1 MSAGSATI
9 GQGSNGTTWVNVYP
23 QNGFSGNV
31 RLSVAGL
38 PSGVTA
44 SFSPNPNTGYST
56 ITFTSTATSSLGQYN
71 VTITGTSGTQTVS
84 TLSTLSIYPVSFTLS
99 DWQNV
104 LATDQG
110 TSITSAIN
118 VEPAYGFNGSVSFA
132 ASGLPAGVTA
142 SFGPNPT
149 TTDGTVLTLT
159 ASSTA
164 TPGFSIVTITGTS
177 GALSAT
183 TTVSLQIYAPGFLLQ
198 EAPNEVTVSQGATG
212 ESTVAVIPQYGFVG
226 NVSLAVSGLPSGVS
240 GSWSANPTS
249 GSSVLTLT
257 ASSSASLGTA
267 TATVTGTSG
276 ALSGTVPLVVTVK
289 APEQPTA
296 TSLAVTAGGN
306 AVTSV
311 AAGTPVTLTA
321 SVLNGTA
328 AVTSGQVL
336 FCDATAPRCEDI
348 HILGAAQLTAAG
360 TATLKFIPGIG
371 SHSYKAFFTGTG
383 HGSRPSAA
391 R

>member
-1 MSAGSATI
+1 VSANNFLLA
-9 GQGSNGTTWVNVYP
+9 QGTTGVTNVYASP
-23 QNGFSGNV
+23 VNGFSGN
-31 RLSVAGL
+31 
-38 PSGVTA
+38 
-44 SFSPNPNTGYST
+44 
-56 ITFTSTATSSLGQYN
+56 
-71 VTITGTSGTQTVS
+71 
-84 TLSTLSIYPVSFTLS
+84 
-99 DWQNV
+99 
-104 LATDQG
+104 
-110 TSITSAIN
+110 
-118 VEPAYGFNGSVSFA
+118 
-132 ASGLPAGVTA
+132 
-142 SFGPNPT
+142 
-149 TTDGTVLTLT
+149 
-159 ASSTA
+159 
-164 TPGFSIVTITGTS
+164 
-177 GALSAT
+177 
-183 TTVSLQIYAPGFLLQ
+183 VSLQIYAPGFLLQ